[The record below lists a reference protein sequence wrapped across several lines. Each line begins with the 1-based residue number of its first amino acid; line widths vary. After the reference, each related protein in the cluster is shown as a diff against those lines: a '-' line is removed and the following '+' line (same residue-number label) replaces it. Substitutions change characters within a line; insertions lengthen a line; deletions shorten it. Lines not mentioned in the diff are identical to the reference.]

1 MLNTQIWLHNIMSH
15 YHGHIELIF
24 PLNNDKT
31 IPHFRG
37 TSPNPIPV
45 CFFRPLSLG

>member
-37 TSPNPIPV
+37 TLQIQSQFV
-45 CFFRPLSLG
+45 FFRPLSLG